1 MVETIRQRRLLD
13 PESRRLRPAKPAP
26 RFSWDALVSPTLLAS
41 VVLVTISALTIL
53 GLMVL
58 YSASRAMHDDA
69 TYLLLRQVIWLGVAL
84 IGLGFFSFF
93 PLRWWSR
100 LWPLVI
106 GGSFLGLILVLVP
119 AIGIEVN
126 GARRWIGLGPL
137 RFQPSEFA
145 KFGLIL
151 LLAHYLHLNRREIVT
166 FWRGFVFPAA
176 GIGFFCLLIMKQPDF
191 GTAFLCAAVAGTIL
205 FVAGTRI
212 SYLVVAGVAAV
223 SLFAIM
229 VYLDPV
235 RWERIVAFLD
245 FEANRSGSSY
255 QLAQGIVAFGVGGWF
270 GVGPGS
276 GRQQMAFLPEAHT
289 DFIFAIMGEELGLVI
304 TGTVVLLFIVLFLV
318 GWSALRRA
326 PDLFQY
332 LLVLGAILFIAYQA
346 IINVGVVT
354 GSMPT
359 KGMSLPFISYGG
371 SNLVFV
377 YAMVGLLLN
386 ALRTWEGPVRSR
398 SSEIAR

>member
-1 MVETIRQRRLLD
+1 MAETIRQRRLLN
-13 PESRRLRPAKPAP
+13 PESRRLRPARPGR
-26 RFSWDALVSPTLLAS
+26 RFSWDALLTPGLLAA
-41 VVLVTISALTIL
+41 VVLVAVSALTIL

-58 YSASRAMHDDA
+58 YSASRAMHDDP
-69 TYLLLRQVIWLGVAL
+69 TYLLLRQTTWLGLAL
-84 IGLGFFSFF
+84 VGLALFAFF
-93 PLRWWSR
+93 PIRWWSR
-100 LWPLVI
+100 LWPLVL

-126 GARRWIGLGPL
+126 GARRWIGLGPI

-145 KFGLIL
+145 KFGLVL
-151 LLAHYLHLNRREIVT
+151 LLAHYLHLNRRELAS

-176 GIGFFCLLIMKQPDF
+176 GIGVFCLLIMKQPDF
-191 GTAFLCAAVAGTIL
+191 GTAFLCAAVAGTLL
-205 FVAGTRI
+205 FVAGTRV
-212 SYLVVAGVAAV
+212 SYLAVAGVAAL
-223 SLFAIM
+223 SLFALM
-229 VYLDPV
+229 VYLDPI
-235 RWERIVAFLD
+235 RWDRIVAFLD
-245 FEANRSGSSY
+245 FEANRDGSSY
-255 QLAQGIVAFGVGGWF
+255 QLAQGIVAFGVGGWV

-289 DFIFAIMGEELGLVI
+289 DFIFAVMGEELGLII
-304 TGTVVLLFIVLFLV
+304 TGTVVLLFIILFLV
-318 GWSALRRA
+318 GWTALRRA
-326 PDLFQY
+326 PDLFHY

-386 ALRTWEGPVRSR
+386 ALRSWNGPVRSR
-398 SSEIAR
+398 SSEISS